1 MLFVQFQRSLYPF
14 AVYDSF
20 CFLIQQSIFK
30 SNKKNLQSQAPQV
43 DYILRSLQ
51 PIIAIKFATFS
62 FQELS

>member
-30 SNKKNLQSQAPQV
+30 SKNLQSQAPQV
-43 DYILRSLQ
+43 DYILRRLQ